1 MEQEYVAEYTILIN
15 GATWGTKDISFYA
28 ENEEEA
34 LDKALELEKEYSS
47 PHEELLL
54 NYVYNENG
62 EMIEEE

>member
-34 LDKALELEKEYSS
+34 LDKALELEK
-47 PHEELLL
+47 
-54 NYVYNENG
+54 G
-62 EMIEEE
+62 I